1 MKIGPKRILIGAWFA
16 FSTLSTVIS
25 IASLAEDLIAWNQF
39 ILGLIRS
46 YRDIVNFIW
55 GGFFSI
61 FDLHFPQ
68 FIHDYLT
75 INALCATAVTWALYS
90 SSVKLGFGSLG
101 SFWLFLKNNLASVTL
116 AASYL
121 SNFAAGAEAS
131 LKKIP
136 GAMTEEVKIKIQK
149 FATPHRSA
157 LLVFEAVLAIVLFL
171 SLFWTAA
178 FFIPPLMYWLDI
190 QNCNASIAFMTVRR
204 AEIESSSE
212 TQHLKSLLLEEF
224 DIRFQAARDEVQIV
238 KLYHNELWKSLLWY
252 FVTVVVAF
260 LLVVLSNYLAHKLG

>member
-1 MKIGPKRILIGAWFA
+1 MKIDPKKILIGAWFV
-16 FSTLSTVIS
+16 FSTVSTVIS
-25 IASLAEDLIAWNQF
+25 IASLAEDLIAWSQF

-55 GGFFSI
+55 GNFFSL

-121 SNFAAGAEAS
+121 SNFSSGAQAS
-131 LKKIP
+131 LEKIP
-136 GAMTEEVKIKIQK
+136 GAMTEEVRIKIQE
-149 FATPHRSA
+149 FAKPHRSA
-157 LLVFEAVLAIVLFL
+157 LLVFEAVLAICLFL

-190 QNCNASIAFMTVRR
+190 KNCNASIAFMASRR
-204 AEIESSSE
+204 AEIESSRE
-212 TQHLKSLLLEEF
+212 TQSLKSVLLEEF
-224 DIRFQAARDEVQIV
+224 DPRFQAARDELQIV
-238 KLYHNELWKSLLWY
+238 KLYHLELWRSLLWY

-260 LLVVLSNYLAHKLG
+260 VLVVLSNYLAHKLG